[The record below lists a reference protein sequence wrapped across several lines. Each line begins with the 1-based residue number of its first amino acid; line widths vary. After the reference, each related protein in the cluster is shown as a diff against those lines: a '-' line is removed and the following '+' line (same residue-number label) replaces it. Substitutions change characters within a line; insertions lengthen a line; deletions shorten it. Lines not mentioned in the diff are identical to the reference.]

1 MERRL
6 ANQKSYETL
15 KQKMIDPS
23 GAMKIKNELDDE
35 RRALGIKTD
44 TKED

>member
-1 MERRL
+1 
-6 ANQKSYETL
+6 
-15 KQKMIDPS
+15 MIDPS

-44 TKED
+44 IEQES